1 MPGLIYKKT
10 LEHTFKEHLK
20 GIEIKMKRTVLIFCL
35 FIFSF
40 SELKAEAKQNPLF
53 FSLGSHCEIADMFG
67 HYGLRHI
74 AGPLDWVLTL
84 DYERFLL
91 LLENDFEGFVDE
103 RYLSQYPDTHVIN
116 SLYNIDFRHDWPDLD
131 FEKHLPEVQ
140 ARLKRRVDRILD
152 LKRHEGKVYFIRGA
166 FDTNINPYLP
176 TITKECTKITP
187 QDAQNI
193 RTVLQKKYP
202 NLDFILV
209 VFNYIEESVEEF
221 NFPEGIIE
229 FKVSKSNRPEKEKT
243 YKQAIESLISIAHKE
258 Q

>member
-1 MPGLIYKKT
+1 MK
-10 LEHTFKEHLK
+10 
-20 GIEIKMKRTVLIFCL
+20 IKNIASILFLLIFCFEKL
-35 FIFSF
+35 S
-40 SELKAEAKQNPLF
+40 AKEDARPLF
-53 FSLGSHCEIADMFG
+53 FSLGSNCEIAGVLG
-67 HYGLRHI
+67 HYNLRHT

-193 RTVLQKKYP
+193 RTVLQRKYP
-202 NLDFILV
+202 NLDFTLIII
-209 VFNYIEESVEEF
+209 NYEEEAGCDFDENLEE
-221 NFPEGIIE
+221 IIE
-229 FKVSKSNRPEKEKT
+229 FKVNKLDRNKREADYKMIMELLLAKTTSESKLK
-243 YKQAIESLISIAHKE
+243 
-258 Q
+258 